1 MLDILL
7 PSMYFCDLVFTGL
20 PEMPRL
26 GNETYCK
33 NLKVIPGGGF
43 IPALALSRLD
53 LKVGWA
59 CDFGNDFFSCFALE
73 QARQQNLCDR
83 LFRIHD
89 FPIQSVTVSF
99 SFSHERAF
107 LTYLDPLP
115 PFDLPALIRENPAR
129 CLMLMGL
136 SSGPD
141 FHKTVAAAREIG
153 ALIFMEC
160 QATDASLDAPQVAE
174 ALKVVD
180 IFAPNQEEAL
190 RLTGE
195 KTVEAALER
204 LAALTPTVVIKQGAD
219 GAIAQQ
225 NGERVRL
232 PGMPFVVKDTTGAG
246 DNFDCG
252 FVYGV
257 LQGYSLE
264 DSLRCGNYCGGLS
277 TTACG
282 GWEASPTVAQLEDWL
297 AGQRS

>member
-26 GNETYCK
+26 GNEVYCK

-43 IPALALSRLD
+43 IPAVALNRLG
-53 LKVGWA
+53 LQVGWA
-59 CDFGNDFFSCFALE
+59 CDFGNDFFSHFALE
-73 QARQQNLCDR
+73 QARQQNLSER
-83 LFRIHD
+83 LFRMHAV
-89 FPIQSVTVSF
+89 PLQSVTVSY

-107 LTYLDPLP
+107 LSYVDLLP

-136 SSGPD
+136 SSAPD
-141 FHKTVAAAREIG
+141 FHKTVEAAREVG
-153 ALIFMEC
+153 AIIFMEC
-160 QATDASLDAPQVAE
+160 QATDASLDDPQVVA
-174 ALKVVD
+174 ALRSVD

-195 KTVEAALER
+195 ATTEAALDR
-204 LAALTPTVVIKQGAD
+204 LAQLTPTVVIKLGAD
-219 GAIAQQ
+219 GVIARRREEQVQ
-225 NGERVRL
+225 M
-232 PGMPFVVKDTTGAG
+232 PGLSVSVVDTTGAG

-252 FVYGV
+252 FLYGV
-257 LQGYSLE
+257 LHKYLLE
-264 DSLRCGNYCGGLS
+264 DCLRCGNFCGGLS
-277 TTACG
+277 TTAYG

-297 AGQRS
+297 AEQHK